1 MTELSGRHI
10 HNIVRRALN
19 RVDDRLVDHG
29 ERVAYL
35 VMHMLLEEGSCDA
48 RTIRNVSFVALL
60 HDIGAYK
67 TEEIDNML
75 RFEIEQ
81 SWNHSIYGYLF
92 LKYLSPFRSYAPVVL
107 FHHTPYV
114 ELEAMNVPL
123 KELAECV
130 SLADRVDV
138 FMEQGAGEH
147 VLEVMEAY
155 RGTKFSPK
163 WLDLLKQAEQ
173 KKGILEK
180 LSGGLFMD
188 EVYEAQEKVPL
199 SKEEIDVFLKMII
212 FAIDFRSRYTVI
224 HTITTTSISRQLA
237 VLFGFDEEKTD
248 KVRQGALL
256 HDLGKIGI
264 PVEILEFPGKL
275 SPQAMKIMRT
285 HVDIT
290 EEIMGGEIEEE
301 ITRIALRHHEKLD
314 GSGYPRGLRDED
326 MTMGEK
332 IVAIADIVSA
342 LTGERSYKVA
352 FDKKKTV
359 RILREMKE
367 ENLLCPYCVEMMIS
381 HFDEIMRQVG
391 KTGNHIL
398 NIYNIMQLEYEELA
412 RQYAYKGRDTNET

>member
-1 MTELSGRHI
+1 MAELNSRQI

-19 RVDDRLVDHG
+19 KVDDRLVDHG

-35 VMHMLLEEGSCDA
+35 VMHMMLEEGSYDA
-48 RTIRNVSFVALL
+48 RTIRSMSFVSLL

-67 TEEIDNML
+67 TEEINDMV
-75 RFEIEQ
+75 RFEVEQ
-81 SWNHSIYGYLF
+81 CWNHSIYGYLF

-107 FHHTPYV
+107 FHHMPYE
-114 ELEAMNVPL
+114 ELEGMSVPL
-123 KELAECV
+123 KELAECI

-138 FMEQGAGEH
+138 YMGQGNGEH
-147 VLEVMEAY
+147 VLQIMETY
-155 RGTKFSPK
+155 RGTRFSPK
-163 WLDLLKQAEQ
+163 WLDLLKRAEQ
-173 KKGILEK
+173 KNQVLEK
-180 LSGGLFMD
+180 LSGRFFMD
-188 EVYEAQEKVPL
+188 EVFEAQEKVPL
-199 SKEEIDVFLKMII
+199 SDEEIDVFLKMII

-224 HTITTTSISRQLA
+224 HTITTTSISKQLA
-237 VLFGFDEEKTD
+237 VLFGFDEAKVD

-275 SPQAMKIMRT
+275 SPQAMRIMRT

-314 GSGYPRGLRDED
+314 GSGYPRGLRDEE

-381 HFDEIMRQVG
+381 HFDEIMQRV
-391 KTGNHIL
+391 KETGNLIL
-398 NIYNIMQLEYEELA
+398 NIYNILQLEYEELA
-412 RQYAYKGRDTNET
+412 RKYAHKGRDTNET